1 MAQFSSILKQ
11 LRTQHGYT
19 QPELAAKLGISR
31 SAISMYER
39 GEREPDSETMEAIA
53 NLFHVDMNYLYGM
66 SGPTFDDFT
75 YALHNESREL
85 NEENQQ
91 KLLEMARLF
100 KLAHQHT
107 TDQP

>member
-1 MAQFSSILKQ
+1 MGQFASILKQ
-11 LRTQHGYT
+11 LRTQKGLT

-39 GEREPDSETMEAIA
+39 GEREPDTATMESIA
-53 NLFHVDMNYLYGM
+53 ALFGVDMNYLYGM
-66 SGPTFDDFT
+66 PTVTFDDFT

-85 NEENQQ
+85 TEENKQ

-100 KLAHQHT
+100 KLAQQHESN
-107 TDQP
+107 QN

>member
-1 MAQFSSILKQ
+1 MGQFASILKQ
-11 LRTQHGYT
+11 LRTQKGLT

-39 GEREPDSETMEAIA
+39 GEREPDTATMESIA
-53 NLFHVDMNYLYGM
+53 SLFGVDMNYLYGM
-66 SGPTFDDFT
+66 PTVTFDDFT

-85 NEENQQ
+85 TEENKQ

-100 KLAHQHT
+100 KLAQKHESNQN
-107 TDQP
+107 